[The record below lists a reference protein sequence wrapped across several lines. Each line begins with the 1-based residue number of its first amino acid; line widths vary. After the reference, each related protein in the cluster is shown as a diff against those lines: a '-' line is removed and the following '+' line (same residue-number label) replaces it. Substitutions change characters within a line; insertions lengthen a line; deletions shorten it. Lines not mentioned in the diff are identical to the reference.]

1 VEPVL
6 PGLPI
11 VSLAEL
17 PSYVRLDS
25 LATWELGNAA

>member
-1 VEPVL
+1 M

-11 VSLAEL
+11 ISLAEL
-17 PSYVRLDS
+17 PPYVKLSS